1 MATRPETA
9 KKLLLRW
16 MYGSMA
22 LFGLFLFGFIITATA
37 QGHISPPVMLTA
49 LACMASVLVLCDRD
63 LAAGRLVALA
73 EPEVPPINTGYLAI
87 RSGAQADATVA
98 RVHAHLSEGLRG

>member
-1 MATRPETA
+1 
-9 KKLLLRW
+9 
-16 MYGSMA
+16 
-22 LFGLFLFGFIITATA
+22 
-37 QGHISPPVMLTA
+37 
-49 LACMASVLVLCDRD
+49 VLPSYLCDRD